1 MATELNIIRVALF
14 ECYKV
19 EKNNKKVNVADL
31 VGQKIFNLE
40 REEKYEVLKSTLEL
54 NIKKKLTAKEATDLS
69 KNKCVES
76 AVSGIF
82 DIEKKGRPIT
92 TLTLA
97 LGEDGKSSFDKLLDA
112 KNDDLFKKFSANF
125 ANKYVNYKRK
135 VKGII
140 GFIQFYLKTN
150 VKEERFLSIITT
162 DFSTGVVV
170 SDPSTAIK
178 FLEKVFDQNFKNII
192 IYPYPKSVSRRTI
205 EVNKEQ
211 VKVHQRTS
219 DPDLFIV
226 SDIES
231 PLDPQKIFEGLY
243 KRMRGQTRNL
253 NEILEQ
259 LEEDFPEKVKVLIK
273 FKDYSVKVKLKDFL
287 EDFKLI
293 NETSKGQGIFIK
305 NAIVDVEIAGKNL
318 FGDGYLRYKTLNE
331 ISEELNREENSDE

>member
-1 MATELNIIRVALF
+1 
-14 ECYKV
+14 
-19 EKNNKKVNVADL
+19 
-31 VGQKIFNLE
+31 
-40 REEKYEVLKSTLEL
+40 
-54 NIKKKLTAKEATDLS
+54 
-69 KNKCVES
+69 
-76 AVSGIF
+76 
-82 DIEKKGRPIT
+82 
-92 TLTLA
+92 
-97 LGEDGKSSFDKLLDA
+97 
-112 KNDDLFKKFSANF
+112 
-125 ANKYVNYKRK
+125 VNYKRK